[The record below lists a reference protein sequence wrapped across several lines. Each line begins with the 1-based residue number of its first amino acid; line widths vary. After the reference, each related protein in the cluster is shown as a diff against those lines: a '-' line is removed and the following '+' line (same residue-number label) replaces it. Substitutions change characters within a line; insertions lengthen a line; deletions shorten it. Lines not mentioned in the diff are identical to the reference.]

1 MAKTVV
7 KKLDEKEPART
18 FENQDLQVVDAQTP
32 DEFLLRG
39 WGHRVKHRL
48 TEAEADFLNVLGVE
62 PKNVTAQYG
71 LAQVYME
78 QERKDDAIK
87 AFNQSAKLL
96 DDGALSADPVRSSM
110 LRRSALGH
118 AARLKTGA
126 WDLENIGNALPKS
139 E

>member
-7 KKLDEKEPART
+7 KKLNEKEPART

-32 DEFLLRG
+32 SEFLLRG

-48 TEAEADFLNVLGVE
+48 TEAEADFLKVLGVE
-62 PKNVTAQYG
+62 PKNVDAQYG

-78 QERKDDAIK
+78 QEKKDEAIK
-87 AFNQSAKLL
+87 AFNAAAKMLE
-96 DDGALSADPVRSSM
+96 DGALSADPVRSSM
-110 LRRSALGH
+110 LRRAAHGH

-126 WDLENIGNALPKS
+126 WDLENIGNALPKA

>member
-48 TEAEADFLNVLGVE
+48 TEAEADFQRVLQAE
-62 PKNVTAQYG
+62 PKNVTAQFG
-71 LAQVYME
+71 IAQVYME
-78 QERKDDAIK
+78 QGSKDEAIK
-87 AFNQSAKLL
+87 AFNQAAKLL

-110 LRRSALGH
+110 LRRAALGH
-118 AARLKTGA
+118 AVHLKTGA
-126 WDLENIGNALPKS
+126 WDLENIGNALPKA